1 MQHFRKMPIAV
12 PKKIHT
18 ASPTV
23 CSGSRRRLR
32 EVAPIPMYVTGPNN
46 LLFKTSEGAFRIKL
60 HKASVTLDKVGHGF
74 RTD

>member
-1 MQHFRKMPIAV
+1 MPTAV
-12 PKKIHT
+12 PKKIHA

-32 EVAPIPMYVTGPNN
+32 EVAPIPMYMTGPND
-46 LLFKTSEGAFRIKL
+46 LFFKTSEGAFRIKI
-60 HKASVTLDKVGHGF
+60 HKASATLDKVGHGI